1 MYESFTLKLAIYFF
15 IIIKKILNEEYS
27 IHIKVPFIEASKKL
41 QDTGSFH
48 ENMEIYKKCNKNK
61 CNKKK
66 NVSIYLSRAGTLNFL
81 NSFLN

>member
-66 NVSIYLSRAGTLNFL
+66 MYLFIYLELVL
-81 NSFLN
+81 